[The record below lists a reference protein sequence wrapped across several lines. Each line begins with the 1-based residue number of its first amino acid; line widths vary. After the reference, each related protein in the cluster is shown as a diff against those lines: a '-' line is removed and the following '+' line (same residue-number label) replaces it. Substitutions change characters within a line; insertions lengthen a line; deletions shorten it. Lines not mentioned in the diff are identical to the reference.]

1 VGTQFAALVLSF
13 ASMKIPGMFLLITG
27 CVWALF
33 VVWMFLTLAGIAQF
47 AWTLS
52 GIFYWV
58 GMLIGPVALIVGSGL
73 VLSRYTRTSGVIL
86 VAIGCL
92 ILTSFALYDSVV
104 GMQQKP
110 LQAPPRYSFYA
121 VMLIVM
127 LLADIAGLRVVR
139 QRLRSPAA
147 MH

>member
-1 VGTQFAALVLSF
+1 
-13 ASMKIPGMFLLITG
+13 MKIPSIFLLIIG

-33 VVWMFLTLAGIAQF
+33 VVWMFVTLAGIAEF
-47 AWTLS
+47 GWTLP
-52 GIFYWV
+52 GIVHWV
-58 GMLIGPVALIVGSGL
+58 GMLIGPVALVVGSAL
-73 VLSRYTRTSGVIL
+73 VLRRGNRASSAIL

-110 LQAPPRYSFYA
+110 LQALPTYSFYA

-127 LLADIAGLRVVR
+127 LLADIAGFRVVR
-139 QRLRSPAA
+139 QLLRSPAGT
-147 MH
+147 H

>member
-1 VGTQFAALVLSF
+1 
-13 ASMKIPGMFLLITG
+13 MCLLTIG

-33 VVWMFLTLAGIAQF
+33 VVWMFLTLAGIAEF

-52 GIFYWV
+52 GILYWV

-73 VLSRYTRTSGVIL
+73 VLSRYPGMSGAIL
-86 VAIGCL
+86 VAIACL
-92 ILTSFALYDSVV
+92 ILTSFALYNSVV

-110 LQAPPRYSFYA
+110 LQAPPTYSFYA
-121 VMLIVM
+121 MMLIVM
-127 LLADIAGLRVVR
+127 LLADIAVLRVVR
-139 QRLRSPAA
+139 QRLRSPAT

>member
-1 VGTQFAALVLSF
+1 
-13 ASMKIPGMFLLITG
+13 MKIPGMFLLIIG

-33 VVWMFLTLAGIAQF
+33 VVWMFLTLAGIAEF

-52 GIFYWV
+52 SILYWV

-73 VLSRYTRTSGVIL
+73 VLSRFTGTLGATL

-92 ILTSFALYDSVV
+92 ILTSFALYNSVV
-104 GMQQKP
+104 GIQQKP
-110 LQAPPRYSFYA
+110 LQAPPTYSFYA
-121 VMLIVM
+121 VMLFVI